1 MSTFKLR
8 MATRTSVVV
17 VLLVVAALIIGGVV
31 IGAGALRSDD
41 YRRGQVTGSDSNEDD
56 TVVATAGDVSISAR
70 ELREAVMHLQH
81 SKELAER
88 ELQGLGEDMGQP
100 TDYLEARHNLVLK
113 WGDDN
118 VALSGL
124 IQEHILYQ
132 KAVELGYDATKEE
145 VEESI
150 EWARDAYKRGQWDAY
165 NQRWIESVGEDHYFE
180 NIYPALVT
188 RSMAT
193 EKLYEGVAK
202 EVGTRYYDGDLPLR
216 YTFEKAVLSEADITV
231 LESEDHSATLDGV
244 MGFLDDVRETN
255 IAHLRMD
262 EDLTPAP

>member
-1 MSTFKLR
+1 MTAFKPR
-8 MATRTSVVV
+8 MATGTSVVV
-17 VLLVVAALIIGGVV
+17 VLLVVGALIIGGVV

-41 YRRGQVTGSDSNEDD
+41 YRTGQVTGSDANQDD
-56 TVVATAGDVSISAR
+56 TVVAAAGDVSISAR

-81 SKELAER
+81 YKEYAER
-88 ELQGLGEDMGQP
+88 ELQGWGEDTGQP

-132 KAVELGYDATKEE
+132 KAVELGYEATEEE
-145 VEESI
+145 VEENI
-150 EWARDAYKRGQWDAY
+150 RWARDAYKRGQWDAY
-165 NQRWIESVGEDHYFE
+165 NQGWVESVGEDHYFE

-193 EKLYEGVAK
+193 DKLYEGVAR
-202 EVGTRYYDGDLPLR
+202 EVGTRYYDGEPALR
-216 YTFEKAVLSEADITV
+216 YTLEETVLSEAEITV
-231 LESEDHSATLDGV
+231 HESEEHSATLEGV
-244 MGFLDDVRETN
+244 MGFLNDVRETN
-255 IAHLRMD
+255 IAYLRKD
-262 EDLTPAP
+262 DDLPAAP